1 MWHFFKYE
9 KKESEEKNNL
19 KIEKLNE
26 EIIKIDLT
34 SDFY

>member
-9 KKESEEKNNL
+9 KKESEEKINL

-34 SDFY
+34 SDDY

>member
-9 KKESEEKNNL
+9 NKESEEKNNL
-19 KIEKLNE
+19 KSQKLNE

-34 SDFY
+34 SDDY